1 MDLFNPFTIEL
12 SIAVPS
18 SKVPPVSGNEEP
30 EDLTQFPVVVVTPPP
45 SIQVLHIKIT
55 CSC

>member
-18 SKVPPVSGNEEP
+18 SKVFPVSGNEEP
-30 EDLTQFPVVVVTPPP
+30 EDLTQFPVVIVTPPP